1 MSTIE
6 NIDGVK
12 NPPAEVLLEDDCSD
26 FENVPIIEVDPETV
40 FDDWK
45 RIGKGGSGE
54 VFSCFDPRSQKIVAI
69 KKTFDSEQVYSE
81 NLVWSKIP
89 DSEHVIKLM
98 EIYVWG
104 CNVYTVMELMSSN
117 LTAIIPMPRRHMPML
132 PLSMIM
138 QIIHELILAV
148 KHLHDNQI
156 AHGDLKSDNVLLDE
170 KGNIRLAD
178 FGVSTQHGEIH
189 PSAPLCGTYQWKSP
203 NSMQKETASP
213 FKDDIW
219 SLGIVI
225 LELFGVDPPFLYE
238 PDVTILI
245 RNITNVQSP
254 PPLPN
259 LRCYGEDF
267 ELRMHGFLET
277 CFQLNPSERFSAEE
291 LLMLF
296 ERIFAI

>member
-6 NIDGVK
+6 IIDGVK
-12 NPPAEVLLEDDCSD
+12 NTSAEDLHEDDSSD
-26 FENVPIIEVDPETV
+26 FENVPIIEEDPETV
-40 FDDWK
+40 FNDWK

-54 VFSCFDPRSQKIVAI
+54 VFSCFDPRSQKRVAI
-69 KKTFDSEQVYSE
+69 KKTVDCDEVYSE

-117 LTAIIPMPRRHMPML
+117 LTAIIPMQRRHMPML
-132 PLSMIM
+132 PLIMIM
-138 QIIHELILAV
+138 QIIHRLILAV

-170 KGNIRLAD
+170 KGNIKLAD

-189 PSAPLCGTYQWKSP
+189 PSAPRCGTYQWKSP

-238 PDVTILI
+238 LDVTILI